1 MSRRAAILA
10 WLLLVASAAASAQ
23 EIGRLFF
30 TPEQR
35 LALDARR
42 KARIPDKPAA
52 VVPESPVTRIDGLV
66 RREGGRSTVWLN
78 GVAAPEH
85 LQPEAIRIAPGKR
98 DRLAV
103 SVTVGEEARRFE
115 LKVGQ
120 NLDHASGEV
129 RDVVGE
135 DAIRV
140 RRGGPGK

>member
-1 MSRRAAILA
+1 MSRRAAIVALVLA
-10 WLLLVASAAASAQ
+10 LLPAAAAAQ
-23 EIGRLFF
+23 ELGRLFL

-35 LALDARR
+35 AALDARR

-52 VVPESPVTRIDGLV
+52 VVPESPLTRIDGLV

-85 LQPEAIRIAPGKR
+85 LQPEGIRIAPGKR
-98 DRLAV
+98 DPLAV

-120 NLDHASGEV
+120 KMDRASGEV
-129 RDVVGE
+129 RDLVGE

-140 RRGGPGK
+140 RRGGTR

>member
-1 MSRRAAILA
+1 MRLRTAIAPLVLA
-10 WLLLVASAAASAQ
+10 LLPAAAAAQ
-23 EIGRLFF
+23 ELGRLFF

-35 LALDARR
+35 AALDARR

-52 VVPESPVTRIDGLV
+52 VVPESPVTRIDGFV

-85 LQPEAIRIAPGKR
+85 LPPEGIRIAPGKR
-98 DRLAV
+98 DPLGV

-120 NLDHASGEV
+120 KLDRASGEV
-129 RDVVGE
+129 RDLVGE

-140 RRGGPGK
+140 RRGGTR